1 MKETVH
7 QVCMAH
13 LRAKFRKALE
23 QGKDE
28 CARVFM
34 DTINRLYALE
44 RSYDAEEISAEERT
58 LGRQGLATK
67 SLLIDLRQYLDLE
80 LSKPEELRSGYLTE
94 TVNYLNRFWIELTA
108 YVQDG
113 AFPIDNNEAERAVRS
128 LTTAH
133 NNSFHFGSDLGAQMS
148 ATYHSIISTVKLHG
162 SSVWSY
168 LGKFFTKI
176 FEGCRDYSS
185 LLPSCI
191 GLA

>member
-58 LGRQGLATK
+58 LRRQGLATK
-67 SLLIDLRQYLDLE
+67 SLLIDLR
-80 LSKPEELRSGYLTE
+80 
-94 TVNYLNRFWIELTA
+94 
-108 YVQDG
+108 
-113 AFPIDNNEAERAVRS
+113 
-128 LTTAH
+128 
-133 NNSFHFGSDLGAQMS
+133 
-148 ATYHSIISTVKLHG
+148 
-162 SSVWSY
+162 
-168 LGKFFTKI
+168 
-176 FEGCRDYSS
+176 
-185 LLPSCI
+185 
-191 GLA
+191 

>member
-1 MKETVH
+1 MNSISQGDELKGENLKETVH

-58 LGRQGLATK
+58 LRRQGLATK

-128 LTTAH
+128 LTTAR

-148 ATYHSIISTVKLHG
+148 VTYHSI
-162 SSVWSY
+162 
-168 LGKFFTKI
+168 FFTKI
-176 FEGCRDYSS
+176 FEGSRDYSS
-185 LLPSCI
+185 L
-191 GLA
+191 

>member
-1 MKETVH
+1 MALDLQGFFLNSISQGDELKGENLKETVH

-58 LGRQGLATK
+58 LRRQGLATK

-80 LSKPEELRSGYLTE
+80 LSKPRRATQWLFDRDRKLSESFLDR
-94 TVNYLNRFWIELTA
+94 
-108 YVQDG
+108 
-113 AFPIDNNEAERAVRS
+113 IDRLCAR
-128 LTTAH
+128 
-133 NNSFHFGSDLGAQMS
+133 
-148 ATYHSIISTVKLHG
+148 
-162 SSVWSY
+162 W
-168 LGKFFTKI
+168 
-176 FEGCRDYSS
+176 C
-185 LLPSCI
+185 LPY
-191 GLA
+191 